1 MRSLSWLIAIMIV
14 FFAGCTHEHKIEE
27 ALHDEAVMTTIW
39 TSKTELFME
48 NEEFAAGKESEVLLH
63 LTDLSTFKPVT
74 ESSVTLQ
81 FIPESGDPLSVQIEK
96 PERPGIYKTRVA
108 LDKAGEY
115 SLRVKVAGKFSDEI
129 EVPDIDVA
137 GKDHDREK
145 EHGHTGPHGEEG
157 SGGGGISFLKEQQWT
172 VDFKVEPA
180 SRMALAP
187 TFTVMG
193 ELVPATNAESTVSAP
208 LSGIISASR
217 PLPYIGKRIKA
228 GEILMLIEPP
238 IQQEG
243 GIGQLSTSYAEAKSR
258 VVLAEK
264 EFERAKVLY
273 EAKAAPRKR
282 LEEAEIALGTAKAS
296 LEPLERAMADMRS
309 NTSGNKFVIKA
320 PISGTV
326 VEMDASAG
334 KFTEAGRPLVRLM
347 NTSTLWL
354 KAHVPATEIGRL
366 RNIDTAVFS
375 IQGIEGEFKP
385 KRIVTESDLVDPR
398 TRTIT
403 VIFEVNNPKNLL
415 KAGMFTNVAIRTGS
429 AESVLVL
436 PEEALFEDEGRFF
449 VFVQVK
455 GEVFERREVRTGAKD
470 RGFVQIKNGLKE
482 GERVVTKGG
491 YYVKLASQSTRL
503 ADPHAGHGH

>member
-1 MRSLSWLIAIMIV
+1 MRSLSFIVAILALFIT
-14 FFAGCTHEHKIEE
+14 GCTHEHKVEE
-27 ALHDEAVMTTIW
+27 EHEERIATTLW
-39 TSKTELFME
+39 TKKSELFME
-48 NEEFAAGKESEVLLH
+48 HDAPLPGEKAGFLIH
-63 LTDLSTFKPVT
+63 LTKLADFKPVT
-74 ESSVTLQ
+74 EGALVLTFTPQ
-81 FIPESGDPLSVQIEK
+81 AGDPFSITIDAPAQ
-96 PERPGIYKTRVA
+96 PGIYKAETTFSENGRYA
-108 LDKAGEY
+108 MTIDLKGA
-115 SLRVKVAGKFSDEI
+115 SFSDTI
-129 EVPDIDVA
+129 
-137 GKDHDREK
+137 
-145 EHGHTGPHGEEG
+145 TGPEILVGEETALSADEDTHG
-157 SGGGGISFLKEQQWT
+157 SGGGDISFLKEQQWI
-172 VDFKVEPA
+172 VDFNVEPA
-180 SRMALAP
+180 SRMALSP

-193 ELVPATNAESTVSAP
+193 ELIPATNAESTVSAP

-238 IQQEG
+238 VQQEG

-264 EFERAKVLY
+264 EYERAKRLY
-273 EAKAAPRKR
+273 EAKAAPLKR
-282 LEEAEIALGTAKAS
+282 LEEAEVALGTAKAS
-296 LEPLERAMADMRS
+296 LEPLEKAMAEMSS

-334 KFTEAGRPLVRLM
+334 KFTEAGRPLLRIM

-385 KRIVTESDLVDPR
+385 KRIVTESDLVDPK
-398 TRTIT
+398 TRTVP
-403 VIFEVNNPKNLL
+403 VIFEVSNPKNLL
-415 KAGMFTNVAIRTGS
+415 KAGMFTNVAVSTGS
-429 AESVLVL
+429 TENALAL
-436 PEEALFEDEGRFF
+436 REEALFEDEGRFF
-449 VFVQVK
+449 VFVQRE
-455 GEVFERREVRTGAKD
+455 GEAFERREVRTGAKA
-470 RGFVQIKNGLKE
+470 RGFVQITDGLKE

-491 YYVKLASQSTRL
+491 YYVKLASQSSRL